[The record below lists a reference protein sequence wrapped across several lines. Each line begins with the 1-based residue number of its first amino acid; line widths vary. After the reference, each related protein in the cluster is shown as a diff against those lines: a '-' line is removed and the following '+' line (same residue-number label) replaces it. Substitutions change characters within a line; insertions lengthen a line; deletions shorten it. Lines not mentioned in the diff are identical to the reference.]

1 MTIMKTKSDII
12 IKVLSLGIG
21 LAVGIVLIAKVFFEL
36 SYDSFYKD
44 IDRVYNINT
53 WISMQGNEKDYGQ
66 VSGAVAVGFMEE
78 VPGVEAGTR
87 TTYVFNGDTYLDEE
101 GNKLKA
107 TLVCAD
113 TCFFKVFDRPILAGD
128 PVKALGKWG
137 SVMVSRSFAEKI
149 ADQVGND
156 GSVTPDQVGNDGNVT
171 PDQVGND
178 GSVTP
183 DQVGNDGSVTPD
195 QVGNDGSV
203 TPDLIGGLSSII
215 GKQLAN
221 EDMPGLKM
229 TIEGVFEDFPKN
241 GSLSYDILLSM
252 DTYGKQS
259 TDNWNGNDRYKGYVK
274 LMPGVDPNTLADAIR
289 KMQEAHQ
296 PLEQIEA
303 QGTSFKYFLKSF
315 SKMHTSAPEVR
326 QQVVLLSIV
335 AALLIL
341 ISLLNYILIVISSM
355 VKRSKEVGV
364 RKCYGAEGKHIY
376 GMLTKE
382 ALLHIVLSLVL
393 AAIIIFAGRSIV
405 ENLLGVPFTTLLVPQ
420 SMVAIGAVILFVLII
435 SIVVPAE
442 LYQRIPVYAALKN
455 YTENSRNWKLG
466 LLGVQVLINVFLVV
480 MMLVIGRQ
488 YQVVTHAD
496 TGYDYDNLYYI
507 SLFDGNRQAVTRAVR
522 ALESLP
528 EVSGVATAYN
538 LPFNGSNGDNVYL
551 PDDDRELFN
560 IADQYECSD
569 GFYELMGIEFLEG
582 RAPRDS
588 SEIVVDEKFVK
599 KMAEFTDWSDGAVG
613 KQVFITGHDR
623 SRDSQRSYFT
633 ISGVY
638 KSYIIGNLTGVD
650 QRPSA
655 LFYGEIGSM
664 SSWMPHVLFKMA
676 DQVGHDVMTGSE
688 HNVMTG
694 SDRSS
699 LGKVKATLEQ
709 ALEGREINIVS
720 YEEQMRAAYD
730 DSKKMRNTMALG
742 AVFSLLIALLGL
754 IGFIKDESLRR
765 SKEMAVRKINGATT
779 RNILGVFS
787 MDIMKLSIAAALI
800 ACIGAFFV
808 ARRWLEQFA
817 EKVSLNPLYF
827 IGGTLLVLAIVLG
840 VVVLN
845 CLRIARANPVDSLK
859 NE

>member
-1 MTIMKTKSDII
+1 MKKNSDIL

-44 IDRVYNINT
+44 IDRVYTINT
-53 WISMQGNEKDYGQ
+53 WYSHQGEEKDYGQ
-66 VSGAVAVGFMEE
+66 VSGAVAVGFMDE

-87 TTYVFNGDTYLDEE
+87 TTYVFNGNTYLDEN
-101 GNKLKA
+101 GNKLSG

-113 TCFFKVFDRPILAGD
+113 TCFFQVFDRPILAGD
-128 PVKALGKWG
+128 PVKVLGKWG
-137 SVMVSRSFAEKI
+137 SVLVNRSFAEKM
-149 ADQVGND
+149 
-156 GSVTPDQVGNDGNVT
+156 
-171 PDQVGND
+171 
-178 GSVTP
+178 
-183 DQVGNDGSVTPD
+183 
-195 QVGNDGSV
+195 
-203 TPDLIGGLSSII
+203 GGVQECI
-215 GKQLAN
+215 GKQICNA
-221 EDMPGLKM
+221 DMDGLKL

-241 GSLSYDILLSM
+241 GSLDYDILLSM
-252 DTYGKQS
+252 DTYGKNS
-259 TDNWNGNDRYKGYVK
+259 TDNWLGNDRYKGYVK
-274 LMPGVDPNTLADAIR
+274 LMPGVDPNTLTDAIR

-296 PLEQIEA
+296 PLERIEA
-303 QGTSFKYFLKSF
+303 QGTSLRYFLKPF
-315 SKMHTSAPEVR
+315 SSLHPSDPDVR
-326 QQVVLLSIV
+326 SQVILLSIV

-393 AAIIIFAGRSIV
+393 AAAIIFAGRSIV
-405 ENLLGVPFTTLLVPQ
+405 ENLLGVPFQTLLVPQ
-420 SMVAIGAVILFVLII
+420 SIMAIAAVILLVLVI

-442 LYQRIPVYAALKN
+442 LYQRVPVYAALKN

-480 MMLVIGRQ
+480 MMLIIGRQ
-488 YQVVTHAD
+488 YQKVSNAD
-496 TGYDYDNLYYI
+496 TGYDYKNLYYFDM
-507 SLFDGNRQAVTRAVR
+507 FDGDRQSLVR
-522 ALESLP
+522 AAQTLRSIP
-528 EVSGVATAYN
+528 EVSAVAAAYN
-538 LPFNGSNGDNVYL
+538 LPFQGSNGDNVYL
-551 PDDDRELFN
+551 PNDDRELFN
-560 IADQYECSD
+560 IADQYECSPD
-569 GFYELMGIEFLEG
+569 FYDLMGIQFLEG

-613 KQVFITGHDR
+613 KQIFVTGHDR
-623 SRDSQRSYFT
+623 SRDSERSYFT

-638 KSYIIGNLTGVD
+638 KSYLIGNLTGVD
-650 QRPSA
+650 PRPSA

-664 SSWMPHVLFKMA
+664 SSWMPHTFFKVQPEA
-676 DQVGHDVMTGSE
+676 
-688 HNVMTG
+688 
-694 SDRSS
+694 
-699 LGKVKATLEQ
+699 LPKVRQALEK
-709 ALEGREINIVS
+709 ALEGREINILS
-720 YEEQMRAAYD
+720 YEEQMRAAYA
-730 DSKKMRNTMALG
+730 DSKKMRNTMAIG

-754 IGFIKDESLRR
+754 IGFNRDESLRR

-779 RNILGVFS
+779 RDILSVFAK
-787 MDIMKLSIAAALI
+787 DIMKLSAVMAVI
-800 ACIGAFFV
+800 ACVAAYFV
-808 ARRWLEQFA
+808 AHKWLEQFA

-827 IGGTLLVLAIVLG
+827 IGGTALVLLIVLG

-845 CLRIARANPVDSLK
+845 CLKIARANPVESLK

>member
-1 MTIMKTKSDII
+1 MKTKSDIW
-12 IKVLSLGIG
+12 IKVLSLGVG

-36 SYDSFYKD
+36 SYDSFYRD
-44 IDRVYNINT
+44 INRVYIINT
-53 WISMQGNEKDYGQ
+53 WYSMQGEEKDYGQ

-87 TTYVFNGDTYLDEE
+87 TTFVFNGNTYLDEG
-101 GNKLKA
+101 GNKLSGM
-107 TLVCAD
+107 LVCAD

-128 PVKALGKWG
+128 PVKVLGKWG
-137 SVMVSRSFAEKI
+137 SVMVSRSFAEK
-149 ADQVGND
+149 
-156 GSVTPDQVGNDGNVT
+156 
-171 PDQVGND
+171 
-178 GSVTP
+178 
-183 DQVGNDGSVTPD
+183 
-195 QVGNDGSV
+195 
-203 TPDLIGGLSSII
+203 LGGAQECI
-215 GKQLAN
+215 GKQIAN
-221 EDMPGLKM
+221 EDMDGLKL
-229 TIEGVFEDFPKN
+229 TVEGVFEDFPKN
-241 GSLSYDILLSM
+241 GSLDYDILLSM

-274 LMPGVDPNTLADAIR
+274 LFPGVDPGTLSDGIR

-296 PLEQIEA
+296 PLEELEA
-303 QGTSFKYFLKSF
+303 RGMQFKYFLKPF
-315 SKMHTSAPEVR
+315 SKLHTSNTEVKT
-326 QQVVLLSIV
+326 QVILLSIV

-382 ALLHIVLSLVL
+382 ALLHIVLSLAL
-393 AAIIIFAGRSIV
+393 AAIIIFAGRGIV
-405 ENLLGVPFTTLLVPQ
+405 ENLLGVPFQTLLVPQ
-420 SMVAIGAVILFVLII
+420 SIVAITAVVLFVLII

-480 MMLVIGRQ
+480 MMLIIGRQ
-488 YQVVTHAD
+488 YQMVSNAD
-496 TGYDYDNLYYI
+496 TGYDYKNLYYFDM
-507 SLFDGNRQAVTRAVR
+507 FDGDRQALTRAHQTLR
-522 ALESLP
+522 NLP
-528 EVSGVATAYN
+528 EVTGVAAAYN
-538 LPFNGSNGDNVYL
+538 LPFEGSNGDNVYL

-560 IADQYECSD
+560 IADQYECSPE
-569 GFYELMGIEFLEG
+569 FYDLMGIQFLEG

-588 SEIVVDEKFVK
+588 SEIVVDETFVA
-599 KMAEFTDWSDGAVG
+599 KMAEFADWSDGAVG
-613 KQVFITGHDR
+613 KQIFVTGHER
-623 SRDSQRSYFT
+623 SRDADRSYFT

-650 QRPSA
+650 PRPSA

-664 SSWMPHVLFKMA
+664 SSWMPHTFFKVSPEA
-676 DQVGHDVMTGSE
+676 
-688 HNVMTG
+688 
-694 SDRSS
+694 
-699 LGKVKATLEQ
+699 LPKVRQALEQ
-709 ALEGREINIVS
+709 ALEGREINILS
-720 YEEQMRAAYD
+720 YEEQMRAAYT
-730 DSKKMRNTMALG
+730 DSKKMRNTMAIG

-754 IGFIKDESLRR
+754 IGFIRDESLRR

-779 RNILGVFS
+779 QDILGVFA
-787 MDIMKLSIAAALI
+787 MDILKLSAVMAVI

-808 ARRWLEQFA
+808 ARKWLEQFA

-827 IGGTLLVLAIVLG
+827 IGGALLVLAIVVA

-845 CLRIARANPVDSLK
+845 CLKIARENPVESLK
-859 NE
+859 SE

>member
-1 MTIMKTKSDII
+1 MKTKGDIL

-44 IDRVYNINT
+44 IDRVYCIRT
-53 WISMQGNEKDYGQ
+53 WYSQHGDEHDYGQ
-66 VSGAVAVGFMEE
+66 VSGAVSVGFMEE

-87 TTYVFNGDTYLDEE
+87 TTFVFNGDTYLDEN

-128 PVKALGKWG
+128 PVKVLSKWG
-137 SVMVSRSFAEKI
+137 SVMVSRSFAEKLI
-149 ADQVGND
+149 DSSPSAQND
-156 GSVTPDQVGNDGNVT
+156 RGTAQNDRRT
-171 PDQVGND
+171 AQND
-178 GSVTP
+178 NPVILSEAK
-183 DQVGNDGSVTPD
+183 D
-195 QVGNDGSV
+195 
-203 TPDLIGGLSSII
+203 LSSVI
-215 GKQLAN
+215 GKQIAN
-221 EDMPGLKM
+221 ADMDGLKL

-241 GSLSYDILLSM
+241 GSLDYDILLSM

-259 TDNWNGNDRYKGYVK
+259 TDNWLGNDRYKGYVK
-274 LMPGVDPNTLADAIR
+274 LMPGVDPNTLTDAIR

-303 QGTSFKYFLKSF
+303 QGTSLRYFLKPF
-315 SKMHTSAPEVR
+315 STLHTSDPEVKS
-326 QQVVLLSIV
+326 QVILLSIV

-376 GMLTKE
+376 VMLTKE
-382 ALLHIVLSLVL
+382 ASIHILLSLAI
-393 AAIIIFAGRSIV
+393 AAVIIFAGRDIV
-405 ENLLGVPFTTLLVPQ
+405 ENLLGVPFQTLLVPQ
-420 SMVAIGAVILFVLII
+420 SIMAIAAVLLFVLGI

-455 YTENSRNWKLG
+455 YTENSRRWKLG

-480 MMLVIGRQ
+480 MMLIIGRQ
-488 YQVVTHAD
+488 YQKVSHAD

-507 SLFDGNRQAVTRAVR
+507 SLFDGDRQAITRAVNT
-522 ALESLP
+522 LKSLP

-538 LPFNGSNGDNVYL
+538 LPFNGSSGDNVYL
-551 PDDDRELFN
+551 PGDNRELFN
-560 IADQYECSD
+560 IADQYDCSPE
-569 GFYELMGIEFLEG
+569 FYDLMDIRFVEG

-588 SEIVVDEKFVK
+588 SEMVVDEKFVQ
-599 KMAEFTDWSDGAVG
+599 KMAEFADWSDGAVG
-613 KQVFITGHDR
+613 KQIFVTGHDR
-623 SRDSQRSYFT
+623 TRDNSAASYFT

-638 KSYIIGNLTGVD
+638 ENYLIGNLTGVD

-664 SSWMPHVLFKMA
+664 SSWMPHVLFKI
-676 DQVGHDVMTGSE
+676 D
-688 HNVMTG
+688 
-694 SDRSS
+694 SS
-699 LGKVKATLEQ
+699 ALQKVKEALEQ
-709 ALEGREINIVS
+709 ALEGREINIIS

-730 DSKKMRNTMALG
+730 DSKKMRNTMAIG

-754 IGFIKDESLRR
+754 IGFIRDESLRR

-779 RNILGVFS
+779 RDILGVFAK
-787 MDIMKLSIAAALI
+787 DIMKLSAVMAVI
-800 ACIGAFFV
+800 ACVAAYFV
-808 ARRWLEQFA
+808 AHKWLEQFA

-827 IGGTLLVLAIVLG
+827 IGGALLVLLIVLG

-845 CLRIARANPVDSLK
+845 CLRIARANPVESLK

>member
-1 MTIMKTKSDII
+1 MKKNSDIL

-44 IDRVYNINT
+44 IDRVYTINT
-53 WISMQGNEKDYGQ
+53 WYSHQGDEHDYGQ
-66 VSGAVAVGFMEE
+66 VSGAVSVGFMEE

-87 TTYVFNGDTYLDEE
+87 TTYVFNGDTYLDAD
-101 GNKLKA
+101 GNKLKG

-128 PVKALGKWG
+128 PLKVLSKWG
-137 SVMVSRSFAEKI
+137 CVMVSRSFAEKM
-149 ADQVGND
+149 
-156 GSVTPDQVGNDGNVT
+156 
-171 PDQVGND
+171 
-178 GSVTP
+178 
-183 DQVGNDGSVTPD
+183 
-195 QVGNDGSV
+195 
-203 TPDLIGGLSSII
+203 GGVQECI
-215 GKQLAN
+215 GKQIAN
-221 EDMPGLKM
+221 ADMDGLKL

-241 GSLSYDILLSM
+241 GSLDYDILLSM

-259 TDNWNGNDRYKGYVK
+259 TDNWLGNDRYKGYVK
-274 LMPGVDPNTLADAIR
+274 LFSGVDPNLLSDAIR

-303 QGTSFKYFLKSF
+303 QGTSLRYFLKAF
-315 SKMHTSAPEVR
+315 STLHTSDPEVKS
-326 QQVVLLSIV
+326 QVILLSIV

-364 RKCYGAEGKHIY
+364 RKCYGAEGRHIY
-376 GMLTKE
+376 GMLSKE
-382 ALLHIVLSLVL
+382 ALLHIVLSL
-393 AAIIIFAGRSIV
+393 AIASVIIFAGRGIV
-405 ENLLGVPFTTLLVPQ
+405 ENLLGVPFQTLLVPQ
-420 SMVAIGAVILFVLII
+420 SIMAIAAVLLFVLVI

-480 MMLVIGRQ
+480 MMLIIGRQ
-488 YQVVTHAD
+488 YQKVSNAD
-496 TGYDYDNLYYI
+496 TGYDYKNLYYFDM
-507 SLFDGNRQAVTRAVR
+507 FDGDRQALVR
-522 ALESLP
+522 AAETLRGLP
-528 EVSGVATAYN
+528 EVTGVAASYN
-538 LPFNGSNGDNVYL
+538 LPFQGSNGDNVYL
-551 PDDDRELFN
+551 PDDDRSLFN
-560 IADQYECSD
+560 IADQYECSGD
-569 GFYELMGIEFLEG
+569 FYDLMGIQFVEG

-588 SEIVVDEKFVK
+588 SEIVVDEKFVT

-613 KQVFITGHDR
+613 KLVFITGHDR
-623 SRDSQRSYFT
+623 SGDTGRRYFT
-633 ISGVY
+633 ISGIY
-638 KSYIIGNLTGVD
+638 KPYLIGNLTGVD
-650 QRPSA
+650 NRPSA

-664 SSWMPHVLFKMA
+664 TSWMPHVLFKLR
-676 DQVGHDVMTGSE
+676 DSST
-688 HNVMTG
+688 
-694 SDRSS
+694 S
-699 LGKVKATLEQ
+699 LGMTKAALEK

-730 DSKKMRNTMALG
+730 DSKKMRNTMAIG

-754 IGFIKDESLRR
+754 IGFIRDESLRR

-779 RNILGVFS
+779 RDILGVFS
-787 MDIMKLSIAAALI
+787 IDIMKLSIAAALI

-827 IGGTLLVLAIVLG
+827 IGGALLVLAIVLG

-845 CLRIARANPVDSLK
+845 CLRIARANPVESLK

>member
-1 MTIMKTKSDII
+1 MKTKSDIW
-12 IKVLSLGIG
+12 IKVLSLGMG

-36 SYDSFYKD
+36 SYDSFYQD
-44 IDRVYNINT
+44 IDRVYTINT

-87 TTYVFNGDTYLDEE
+87 TTFVFNGDTYLDED
-101 GNKLKA
+101 GNKLNA

-113 TCFFKVFDRPILAGD
+113 TCFFQVFDRPILAGD
-128 PVKALGKWG
+128 PVKALGTWG
-137 SVMVSRSFAEKI
+137 SVMVSRSFAEKLI
-149 ADQVGND
+149 DS
-156 GSVTPDQVGNDGNVT
+156 SVSEAKD
-171 PDQVGND
+171 
-178 GSVTP
+178 
-183 DQVGNDGSVTPD
+183 
-195 QVGNDGSV
+195 
-203 TPDLIGGLSSII
+203 LSSVI
-215 GKQLAN
+215 GKQIAN
-221 EDMPGLKM
+221 EDMAGLKL
-229 TIEGVFEDFPKN
+229 TVEGVYEDFPKN
-241 GSLSYDILLSM
+241 GSLDYDILLSM

-259 TDNWNGNDRYKGYVK
+259 TDNWNGNDRYKGYVR
-274 LMPGVDPNTLADAIR
+274 LMPGVDPATLADAIR

-303 QGTSFKYFLKSF
+303 QGSTFRYYLKPF
-315 SKMHTSAPEVR
+315 SKMHTSDPEVKSL
-326 QQVVLLSIV
+326 VILLSIV

-341 ISLLNYILIVISSM
+341 ISLLNYILIVISSL

-376 GMLTKE
+376 VMLTKE
-382 ALLHIVLSLVL
+382 ALLHIILSLGL
-393 AAIIIFAGRSIV
+393 AAAIIFAGRGIV

-420 SMVAIGAVILFVLII
+420 SIVAIGAVIVFVLII

-455 YTENSRNWKLG
+455 YSENSRGWKLG

-480 MMLVIGRQ
+480 MMLIIGRQ
-488 YQVVTHAD
+488 YQKVTHAD
-496 TGYDYDNLYYI
+496 TGYDYDNLYYV
-507 SLFDGNRQAVTRAVR
+507 SFFDSDRQAITRAVG
-522 ALESLP
+522 ALERLP

-538 LPFNGSNGDNVYL
+538 LPFQGSNGDNVYL

-569 GFYELMGIEFLEG
+569 GFYDLMGIEFLEG

-623 SRDSQRSYFT
+623 SRDAERSYFT

-664 SSWMPHVLFKMA
+664 SSWMPHVLFKVQPEA
-676 DQVGHDVMTGSE
+676 LTE
-688 HNVMTG
+688 
-694 SDRSS
+694 
-699 LGKVKATLEQ
+699 VKETLES

-730 DSKKMRNTMALG
+730 DSRKMRNTMAVG

-754 IGFIKDESLRR
+754 IGFIRDESLRR

-779 RNILGVFS
+779 QDILGIFAL
-787 MDIMKLSIAAALI
+787 DIMKLSTGMAVIAS
-800 ACIGAFFV
+800 IGAVFV
-808 ARRWLEQFA
+808 ARKWLEQFA
-817 EKVSLNPLYF
+817 EKISLHPLYF
-827 IGGTLLVLAIVLG
+827 VGGALLVLTIVLG
-840 VVVLN
+840 IVVLN
-845 CLRIARANPVDSLK
+845 CLRIARENPVESLK

>member
-1 MTIMKTKSDII
+1 MKKNSDIL

-44 IDRVYNINT
+44 IDRVYTINT
-53 WISMQGNEKDYGQ
+53 WYSMQGEEKDYGQ

-78 VPGVEAGTR
+78 VPGVECGTR
-87 TTYVFNGDTYLDEE
+87 TTYVFNGDTYLDED

-113 TCFFKVFDRPILAGD
+113 TCFFKVFDRPILAGN
-128 PVKALGKWG
+128 PVKILGKWG
-137 SVMVSRSFAEKI
+137 GVMVSRSFAEKM
-149 ADQVGND
+149 
-156 GSVTPDQVGNDGNVT
+156 
-171 PDQVGND
+171 
-178 GSVTP
+178 
-183 DQVGNDGSVTPD
+183 
-195 QVGNDGSV
+195 
-203 TPDLIGGLSSII
+203 GGVQECI
-215 GKQLAN
+215 GKQVYN
-221 EDMPGLKM
+221 EDMAGLKLP
-229 TIEGVFEDFPKN
+229 IEGVFEDFPKN
-241 GSLSYDILLSM
+241 GSLDYDILLAIE
-252 DTYGKQS
+252 TYGKQS
-259 TDNWNGNDRYKGYVK
+259 TDNWLGNDRYKGYVK
-274 LMPGVDPNTLADAIR
+274 LMPGVDPNTLTDAIR

-303 QGTSFKYFLKSF
+303 QGTSLRYFLKPF
-315 SKMHTSAPEVR
+315 STLHTSDPEVKS
-326 QQVVLLSIV
+326 QVILLSIV

-341 ISLLNYILIVISSM
+341 ISLLNYILIVISSL

-382 ALLHIVLSLVL
+382 ALLHILLSLVL
-393 AAIIIFAGRSIV
+393 AGAIIFAGRSIV
-405 ENLLGVPFTTLLVPQ
+405 ENLLGVPFQTLLVPQ
-420 SMVAIGAVILFVLII
+420 SIVAIVAVILFVLVI

-466 LLGVQVLINVFLVV
+466 LLGFQVLINVFLVV
-480 MMLVIGRQ
+480 MMLIIGRQ
-488 YQVVTHAD
+488 YQKVSHAD
-496 TGYDYDNLYYI
+496 TGYDYKNLYYFDM
-507 SLFDGNRQAVTRAVR
+507 FDGDRQALVR
-522 ALESLP
+522 AAETLRSLP
-528 EVSGVATAYN
+528 EVSGVAASYN
-538 LPFNGSNGDNVYL
+538 LPFQGSSGDNVYL

-560 IADQYECSD
+560 IADQYECSSD
-569 GFYELMGIEFLEG
+569 FYDLMGIEFLEG

-588 SEIVVDEKFVK
+588 SEIVVDEKFVA

-613 KQVFITGHDR
+613 KQVFVTGHDR
-623 SRDSQRSYFT
+623 SRDSGRSYFT

-638 KSYIIGNLTGVD
+638 KSYLIGNLTGVD
-650 QRPSA
+650 PRPSA

-664 SSWMPHVLFKMA
+664 SSWMPHTFFKVHPEA
-676 DQVGHDVMTGSE
+676 
-688 HNVMTG
+688 
-694 SDRSS
+694 
-699 LGKVKATLEQ
+699 LPKVRQALEQ

-779 RNILGVFS
+779 RDILSVFAK
-787 MDIMKLSIAAALI
+787 DIMKLSAVMAVI
-800 ACIGAFFV
+800 ACMAAYFV
-808 ARRWLEQFA
+808 AHKWLEQFA

-827 IGGTLLVLAIVLG
+827 IGGAALVLLIVLG

-845 CLRIARANPVDSLK
+845 CLKIARANPVESLK

>member
-1 MTIMKTKSDII
+1 MAQNAAIVPCCGTLTAPNDYPLNKVRTKNDIF

-44 IDRVYNINT
+44 IDRVYTINT

-78 VPGVEAGTR
+78 VPGVEVGTR
-87 TTYVFNGDTYLDEE
+87 TTFVFNGDTYLDED

-128 PVKALGKWG
+128 PVKILGRWG
-137 SVMVSRSFAEKI
+137 GVMVSRSFAEKI
-149 ADQVGND
+149 LRSAQDDISTV
-156 GSVTPDQVGNDGNVT
+156 
-171 PDQVGND
+171 
-178 GSVTP
+178 
-183 DQVGNDGSVTPD
+183 
-195 QVGNDGSV
+195 
-203 TPDLIGGLSSII
+203 IGRQIY
-215 GKQLAN
+215 N
-221 EDMPGLKM
+221 EDMAGLKLP
-229 TIEGVFEDFPKN
+229 IEGVFEDFPKN
-241 GSLSYDILLSM
+241 GSLDYDILLAIE
-252 DTYGKQS
+252 TYGKQS

-274 LMPGVDPNTLADAIR
+274 LLPGVDPNTLADGIR

-296 PLEQIEA
+296 PLEMIEA
-303 QGTSFKYFLKSF
+303 QGNTFRYFLKPF
-315 SKMHTSAPEVR
+315 SKLHTSAPEVH
-326 QQVVLLSIV
+326 QTVILLSIV

-341 ISLLNYILIVISSM
+341 ISLLNYILIVISSL

-382 ALLHIVLSLVL
+382 ALLHILLSLVL
-393 AAIIIFAGRSIV
+393 AGAIIFAGRSIV
-405 ENLLGVPFTTLLVPQ
+405 ENLLGVPFQTLLVPQ
-420 SMVAIGAVILFVLII
+420 SIVAIVAVILFVLVI

-466 LLGVQVLINVFLVV
+466 LLGFQVLINVFLVV
-480 MMLVIGRQ
+480 MMLIIGRQ
-488 YQVVTHAD
+488 YQKVSHAD
-496 TGYDYDNLYYI
+496 TGYDYKNLYYFDM
-507 SLFDGNRQAVTRAVR
+507 FDGDRQALTRAHQT
-522 ALESLP
+522 LKSLP
-528 EVSGVATAYN
+528 EVSAVAAAYN
-538 LPFNGSNGDNVYL
+538 LPFQGSSGDNVYL

-560 IADQYECSD
+560 IADQYECSSD
-569 GFYELMGIEFLEG
+569 FYDLMGIQFLEG
-582 RAPRDS
+582 RAPKDS
-588 SEIVVDEKFVK
+588 SEIVVDEKFVA

-623 SRDSQRSYFT
+623 SRDSGRSYFT

-638 KSYIIGNLTGVD
+638 KSYLIGNLTGVD
-650 QRPSA
+650 PRPSA

-664 SSWMPHVLFKMA
+664 SSWMPHTFFKVHPEA
-676 DQVGHDVMTGSE
+676 
-688 HNVMTG
+688 
-694 SDRSS
+694 
-699 LGKVKATLEQ
+699 LPKVRQALEQ
-709 ALEGREINIVS
+709 ALEGHEINIVS

-779 RNILGVFS
+779 KDILSVFAK
-787 MDIMKLSIAAALI
+787 DIMKLSAVMAVI
-800 ACIGAFFV
+800 ACVAAYFV
-808 ARRWLEQFA
+808 AHKWLEQFA

-827 IGGTLLVLAIVLG
+827 IGGAVLVLLIVLG
-840 VVVLN
+840 VVLLN
-845 CLRIARANPVDSLK
+845 CLRIARANPVESLK

>member
-1 MTIMKTKSDII
+1 MWDIKNSMRTKSDII

-44 IDRVYNINT
+44 IDRVYTINT
-53 WISMQGNEKDYGQ
+53 WYSHQGDEHDYGQ
-66 VSGAVAVGFMEE
+66 VSGAVSVGFMEE

-87 TTYVFNGDTYLDEE
+87 TTFVFNGDTYLDEN

-128 PVKALGKWG
+128 PVKVLSKWG
-137 SVMVSRSFAEKI
+137 SVMVSRSFAEKLVDSS
-149 ADQVGND
+149 ASPQND
-156 GSVTPDQVGNDGNVT
+156 NVILSGAK
-171 PDQVGND
+171 D
-178 GSVTP
+178 
-183 DQVGNDGSVTPD
+183 
-195 QVGNDGSV
+195 
-203 TPDLIGGLSSII
+203 LSSVI
-215 GKQLAN
+215 GKQVYN
-221 EDMPGLKM
+221 EDMEGLKLS
-229 TIEGVFEDFPKN
+229 IEGVFEDFPKN
-241 GSLSYDILLSM
+241 GSLDYDILLSM

-259 TDNWNGNDRYKGYVK
+259 TDNWLGNDRYKGYVK
-274 LMPGVDPNTLADAIR
+274 LMPSVDPNTLTDAIR

-296 PLEQIEA
+296 PLERIEA
-303 QGTSFKYFLKSF
+303 QGTSLKYFLKPF
-315 SKMHTSAPEVR
+315 SKMHTSDPEVKS
-326 QQVVLLSIV
+326 QVILLSIV

-382 ALLHIVLSLVL
+382 ASIHILLSLAL

-405 ENLLGVPFTTLLVPQ
+405 ENLLGVPFQTLLVPQ
-420 SMVAIGAVILFVLII
+420 SMMAIIAVLVFVLVI

-480 MMLVIGRQ
+480 MMLIIGRQ
-488 YQVVTHAD
+488 YQKVSNAD
-496 TGYDYDNLYYI
+496 TGYNYDNLYFI
-507 SLFDGNRQAVTRAVR
+507 SLFDGDRQAITRAVR
-522 ALESLP
+522 TLESLP

-569 GFYELMGIEFLEG
+569 GFYDLMGIEFLEG

-623 SRDSQRSYFT
+623 SSDTERRYFT

-638 KSYIIGNLTGVD
+638 KSYLIGNLTGVD
-650 QRPSA
+650 PRPSA

-664 SSWMPHVLFKMA
+664 SSWMPHVLFKLDA
-676 DQVGHDVMTGSE
+676 SANGLSMTKE
-688 HNVMTG
+688 
-694 SDRSS
+694 
-699 LGKVKATLEQ
+699 ALEQ

-720 YEEQMRAAYD
+720 YEEEMRAAYS
-730 DSKKMRNTMALG
+730 DSKKMRDTMAIG

-754 IGFIKDESLRR
+754 IGFIRDESLRR

-779 RNILGVFS
+779 RDILGTFAK
-787 MDIMKLSIAAALI
+787 DIMKLSVVMAVI
-800 ACIGAFFV
+800 ACVAAFFV
-808 ARRWLEQFA
+808 AHKWLEQFA

-827 IGGTLLVLAIVLG
+827 IGGAVLVLLIVLG

-845 CLRIARANPVDSLK
+845 CLRIARANPVESLK

>member
-1 MTIMKTKSDII
+1 MKRNSDIL
-12 IKVLSLGIG
+12 IKILSLGVG
-21 LAVGIVLIAKVFFEL
+21 LALGIVLIAKVFFEL

-44 IDRVYNINT
+44 IDRVYSIST
-53 WISMQGNEKDYGQ
+53 WISQQGSEKDYGQ
-66 VSGAVAVGFMEE
+66 VSGAVAVGFMDE

-87 TTYVFNGDTYLDEE
+87 TTYVFNGDTYLDED

-113 TCFFKVFDRPILAGD
+113 TCFFKVFDRPVLAGD

-137 SVMVSRSFAEKI
+137 SVMVSRSFAEKLGGVQE
-149 ADQVGND
+149 A
-156 GSVTPDQVGNDGNVT
+156 
-171 PDQVGND
+171 
-178 GSVTP
+178 
-183 DQVGNDGSVTPD
+183 
-195 QVGNDGSV
+195 
-203 TPDLIGGLSSII
+203 IGTQI
-215 GKQLAN
+215 AN
-221 EDMPGLKM
+221 EDMTGLKL

-241 GSLSYDILLSM
+241 GTLDYDILLSM

-274 LMPGVDPNTLADAIR
+274 LFPGVDPATLSDAIR

-296 PLEQIEA
+296 PLEMLEA
-303 QGTSFKYFLKSF
+303 RGTTLRYFLKPF
-315 SKMHTSAPEVR
+315 STMHTSDPEVKS
-326 QQVVLLSIV
+326 QVVLLSIV

-341 ISLLNYILIVISSM
+341 ISLLNYILIVISSL

-376 GMLTKE
+376 GMLTQE
-382 ALLHIVLSLVL
+382 ASIHILLSLAL
-393 AAIIIFAGRSIV
+393 AAVIIFAGRSIV
-405 ENLLGVPFTTLLVPQ
+405 ENLLGVPFRTLLVPQ
-420 SMVAIGAVILFVLII
+420 SIVAIGAVLAFVLVI

-455 YTENSRNWKLG
+455 YTENSRAWKLG

-488 YQVVTHAD
+488 YQKVSHAD

-507 SLFDGNRQAVTRAVR
+507 SLFDGDRQAVTRAVS

-528 EVSGVATAYN
+528 EVSGVAAAYN
-538 LPFNGSNGDNVYL
+538 LPFEGSNGDNVYL

-569 GFYELMGIEFLEG
+569 GFYDLMGIEFLEG

-588 SEIVVDEKFVK
+588 SEIVVDEKFVA
-599 KMAEFTDWSDGAVG
+599 KMAEFMDWSDGAVG
-613 KQVFITGHDR
+613 KQIFVTGHER
-623 SRDSQRSYFT
+623 SRDTEQSYFT

-638 KSYIIGNLTGVD
+638 RSYIIGNLTGVD

-664 SSWMPHVLFKMA
+664 TSWMPHVLFKIQPEA
-676 DQVGHDVMTGSE
+676 
-688 HNVMTG
+688 
-694 SDRSS
+694 
-699 LGKVKATLEQ
+699 LPKAKVALEQ

-730 DSKKMRNTMALG
+730 DSKKMRNTMAIG
-742 AVFSLLIALLGL
+742 SVFSLLIALLGL
-754 IGFIKDESLRR
+754 IGFIRDESLRR

-779 RNILGVFS
+779 RDILGVFAT
-787 MDIMKLSIAAALI
+787 DIMKLSAVMAVI
-800 ACIGAFFV
+800 ACVAAYFV
-808 ARRWLEQFA
+808 AHKWLEQFA

-827 IGGTLLVLAIVLG
+827 IGGALLVLAIVLG

-845 CLRIARANPVDSLK
+845 CLRIARANPVESLK

>member
-1 MTIMKTKSDII
+1 MKKNSDIL

-44 IDRVYNINT
+44 IDRVYTINT
-53 WISMQGNEKDYGQ
+53 WYSHQGEEKDYGQ
-66 VSGAVAVGFMEE
+66 VSGAVAVGFMDE

-87 TTYVFNGDTYLDEE
+87 TTYVFNGNTYLDEN
-101 GNKLKA
+101 GNKLSG

-113 TCFFKVFDRPILAGD
+113 TCFFQVFDRPILAGD
-128 PVKALGKWG
+128 PVKVLGKWG
-137 SVMVSRSFAEKI
+137 SVLVNRSFAEKM
-149 ADQVGND
+149 
-156 GSVTPDQVGNDGNVT
+156 
-171 PDQVGND
+171 
-178 GSVTP
+178 
-183 DQVGNDGSVTPD
+183 
-195 QVGNDGSV
+195 
-203 TPDLIGGLSSII
+203 GGVQECI
-215 GKQLAN
+215 GKQICNA
-221 EDMPGLKM
+221 DMDGLKL

-241 GSLSYDILLSM
+241 GSLDYDILLSM
-252 DTYGKQS
+252 DTYGKNS
-259 TDNWNGNDRYKGYVK
+259 TDNWLGNDRYKGYVK
-274 LMPGVDPNTLADAIR
+274 LMPGVDPNTLTDAIR

-296 PLEQIEA
+296 PLERIEA
-303 QGTSFKYFLKSF
+303 QGTSLRYFLKPF
-315 SKMHTSAPEVR
+315 SSLHTSDPDVR
-326 QQVVLLSIV
+326 SQVILLSIV

-393 AAIIIFAGRSIV
+393 AAAIIFAGRSIV
-405 ENLLGVPFTTLLVPQ
+405 ENLLGVPFQTLLVPQ
-420 SMVAIGAVILFVLII
+420 SIMAIAAVILLVLVI

-442 LYQRIPVYAALKN
+442 LYQRVPVYAALKN

-480 MMLVIGRQ
+480 MMLIIGRQ
-488 YQVVTHAD
+488 YQKVSNAD
-496 TGYDYDNLYYI
+496 TGYDYKNLYYFDM
-507 SLFDGNRQAVTRAVR
+507 FDGDRQALTRAAQTLR
-522 ALESLP
+522 SLP
-528 EVSGVATAYN
+528 EVSAVAAAYN
-538 LPFNGSNGDNVYL
+538 LPFEGSNGDNVYL
-551 PDDDRELFN
+551 PNDDRELFN
-560 IADQYECSD
+560 IADQYECSPD
-569 GFYELMGIEFLEG
+569 FYDLMGIQFLEG

-588 SEIVVDEKFVK
+588 SEIVVDEKFVT

-623 SRDSQRSYFT
+623 SSDTERRYFT

-650 QRPSA
+650 PRPSA

-664 SSWMPHVLFKMA
+664 SSWMPHTFFKVRPEA
-676 DQVGHDVMTGSE
+676 LPKIRQ
-688 HNVMTG
+688 
-694 SDRSS
+694 
-699 LGKVKATLEQ
+699 ALEQ
-709 ALEGREINIVS
+709 ALEGREINILS
-720 YEEQMRAAYD
+720 YEEQMRAAYA
-730 DSKKMRNTMALG
+730 DSKKMRNTMAIG

-754 IGFIKDESLRR
+754 IGFIRDESLRR

-779 RNILGVFS
+779 RDILGVFAV
-787 MDIMKLSIAAALI
+787 DILKLSGVMAVI
-800 ACIGAFFV
+800 ACIAAFFV
-808 ARRWLEQFA
+808 AHKWLEQFA

-827 IGGTLLVLAIVLG
+827 IGGALLVLLIVLG

-845 CLRIARANPVDSLK
+845 CLRIARANPVESLK

>member
-1 MTIMKTKSDII
+1 MKKNSDIL

-44 IDRVYNINT
+44 IDRVYTIRT
-53 WISMQGNEKDYGQ
+53 WYSQHGDELDYGQ
-66 VSGAVAVGFMEE
+66 VSGAVSVGFMEE

-87 TTYVFNGDTYLDEE
+87 TTYVFNGDTYLDEN

-113 TCFFKVFDRPILAGD
+113 TCFFKVFDRPILAGN
-128 PVKALGKWG
+128 PEQALSKWG
-137 SVMVSRSFAEKI
+137 CVMVSRSFAEKLVDEMPGQ
-149 ADQVGND
+149 AGHDVS
-156 GSVTPDQVGNDGNVT
+156 SV
-171 PDQVGND
+171 
-178 GSVTP
+178 
-183 DQVGNDGSVTPD
+183 
-195 QVGNDGSV
+195 
-203 TPDLIGGLSSII
+203 I
-215 GKQLAN
+215 GKQIAN
-221 EDMPGLKM
+221 ADMDGLKL

-241 GSLSYDILLSM
+241 GSLDYDILLSM
-252 DTYGKQS
+252 ETYGKQS
-259 TDNWNGNDRYKGYVK
+259 TDNWLGNDRYKGYVK
-274 LMPGVDPNTLADAIR
+274 LMSGVDPNTLTEAIR

-303 QGTSFKYFLKSF
+303 QGTSLKYFLKPF
-315 SKMHTSAPEVR
+315 SNMHTSSPEVKT
-326 QQVVLLSIV
+326 QVILLSIV
-335 AALLIL
+335 AALLII

-382 ALLHIVLSLVL
+382 ALLHIILSLAL
-393 AAIIIFAGRSIV
+393 AAVIIFAGRSIV
-405 ENLLGVPFTTLLVPQ
+405 ENLLGVPFQTLLVPR
-420 SMVAIGAVILFVLII
+420 SIMAIAAVLLFVLVI

-455 YTENSRNWKLG
+455 YTENSRHWKLV

-480 MMLVIGRQ
+480 MMLIIGRQ
-488 YQVVTHAD
+488 YQKVSNAD
-496 TGYDYDNLYYI
+496 TGYDYKNLYYFD
-507 SLFDGNRQAVTRAVR
+507 LFDGDRQAQVRAVETLKR
-522 ALESLP
+522 LP
-528 EVSGVATAYN
+528 EVSGVAATYN
-538 LPFNGSNGDNVYL
+538 LPYMGSNGDNVSL
-551 PDDDRELFN
+551 PEDDRELFN
-560 IADQYECSD
+560 IADQYDCSPE
-569 GFYELMGIEFLEG
+569 FYDLMGIRFLEG

-588 SEIVVDEKFVK
+588 SEVVVDEKFVQ
-599 KMAEFTDWSDGAVG
+599 KMAEFTDWNDGAVG
-613 KQVFITGHDR
+613 KQVFITGHENGTMDKG
-623 SRDSQRSYFT
+623 YFT

-638 KSYIIGNLTGVD
+638 KSYLIGNLQGVD
-650 QRPSA
+650 ERPSA

-664 SSWMPHVLFKMA
+664 SSWMPHILFK
-676 DQVGHDVMTGSE
+676 VRPE
-688 HNVMTG
+688 
-694 SDRSS
+694 
-699 LGKVKATLEQ
+699 
-709 ALEGREINIVS
+709 ALENVRGALNEALPDKEINIVS
-720 YEEQMRAAYD
+720 YEEQMRAAYA

-779 RNILGVFS
+779 RDILSVFAS
-787 MDIMKLSIAAALI
+787 DILKLSTVMAVI
-800 ACIGAFFV
+800 ACIAAYFV
-808 ARRWLEQFA
+808 AHKWLEQFA

-827 IGGTLLVLAIVLG
+827 IGGALLVLTIVLG

-845 CLRIARANPVDSLK
+845 CLRIARANPVESLK

>member
-1 MTIMKTKSDII
+1 MKKNSDII

-44 IDRVYNINT
+44 IDRVYTINT
-53 WISMQGNEKDYGQ
+53 WYSHQGEEKDYGQ
-66 VSGAVAVGFMEE
+66 VSGAVAVGFMDE

-87 TTYVFNGDTYLDEE
+87 TTYVFNGNTYLDED
-101 GNKLKA
+101 GNKLSG

-113 TCFFKVFDRPILAGD
+113 TCFFQVFDRPILAGD
-128 PVKALGKWG
+128 PVKVLGKWG
-137 SVMVSRSFAEKI
+137 SVLVNRSFAEKM
-149 ADQVGND
+149 
-156 GSVTPDQVGNDGNVT
+156 
-171 PDQVGND
+171 
-178 GSVTP
+178 
-183 DQVGNDGSVTPD
+183 
-195 QVGNDGSV
+195 
-203 TPDLIGGLSSII
+203 GGVQECI
-215 GKQLAN
+215 GKQICNA
-221 EDMPGLKM
+221 DMDGLKL

-241 GSLSYDILLSM
+241 GSLDYDILLSM
-252 DTYGKQS
+252 DTYGKNS
-259 TDNWNGNDRYKGYVK
+259 TDNWLGNDRYKGYVK
-274 LMPGVDPNTLADAIR
+274 LMPGVDPNTLTDAIR

-296 PLEQIEA
+296 PLERIEA
-303 QGTSFKYFLKSF
+303 QGTSLRYFLKPF
-315 SKMHTSAPEVR
+315 STLHTSDPEVKS
-326 QQVVLLSIV
+326 QVILLSIV

-382 ALLHIVLSLVL
+382 ALLHILLSLAL
-393 AAIIIFAGRSIV
+393 AFVIIFAGRSIV
-405 ENLLGVPFTTLLVPQ
+405 ENLLGVPFQTLLVPQ
-420 SMVAIGAVILFVLII
+420 SMMAIIAVLVFVLVI

-480 MMLVIGRQ
+480 MMLIIGRQ
-488 YQVVTHAD
+488 YQKVSNAD
-496 TGYDYDNLYYI
+496 TGYNYDNLYFI
-507 SLFDGNRQAVTRAVR
+507 SLFDGDRQAITRAVR
-522 ALESLP
+522 TLESLP

-569 GFYELMGIEFLEG
+569 GFYDLMGIEFLEG

-623 SRDSQRSYFT
+623 SSDTERRYFT

-638 KSYIIGNLTGVD
+638 KSYLIGNLTGVD
-650 QRPSA
+650 PRPSA

-664 SSWMPHVLFKMA
+664 SSWMPHVLFKLDA
-676 DQVGHDVMTGSE
+676 SANGLGMTKE
-688 HNVMTG
+688 
-694 SDRSS
+694 
-699 LGKVKATLEQ
+699 ALEQ

-720 YEEQMRAAYD
+720 YEEEMRAAYS
-730 DSKKMRNTMALG
+730 DSKKMRDTMAIG

-754 IGFIKDESLRR
+754 IGFIRDESLRR

-779 RNILGVFS
+779 RDILGTFAK
-787 MDIMKLSIAAALI
+787 DIMKLSVVMAVI
-800 ACIGAFFV
+800 ACVAAFFV
-808 ARRWLEQFA
+808 AHKWLEQFA

-827 IGGTLLVLAIVLG
+827 IGGAVLVLLIVLG

-845 CLRIARANPVDSLK
+845 CLRIARANPVESLK